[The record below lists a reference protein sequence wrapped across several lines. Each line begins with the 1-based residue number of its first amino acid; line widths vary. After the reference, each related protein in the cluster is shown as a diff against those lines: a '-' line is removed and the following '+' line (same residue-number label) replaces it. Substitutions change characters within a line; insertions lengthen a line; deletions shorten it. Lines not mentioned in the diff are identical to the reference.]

1 MISDEEFIKQSIE
14 SNLLYCGSMLELT
27 YSLGFSFLSKE
38 IEVTKEIKNFYNRF
52 KQQMLKTLKIA
63 NRNISQELIDSHI
76 LYTKYTIPLYEL
88 TEELTGNIADINIIT
103 QLMMLKPGI
112 PIVSNELL
120 NEVTVINTE
129 TLKVLK
135 EYIDFIT
142 YIHNQVL
149 KLNLFVFKYG
159 LYIEEVK
166 SRASFYYDNLLRII
180 NKEKVSVILIDKN
193 LEEIKKLMERNS
205 LFINGF
211 VNQSEDSIIVEA
223 RNFADAFNQLDL
235 SSISKISKE
244 EQQILYNN
252 INNLIDSFITFI
264 TSLIEK
270 ILNRSLQFMVG
281 PAYLDIC
288 LREANDFKYNLQ
300 ILI

>member
-1 MISDEEFIKQSIE
+1 MISDEEFIRQSIE
-14 SNLLYCGSMLELT
+14 SNLLYCGTMLELT
-27 YSLGFSFLSKE
+27 YSLGFSFLSKDV
-38 IEVTKEIKNFYNRF
+38 EVTNEIKNFYNRF
-52 KQQMLKTLKIA
+52 KQQMLKTLDIA

-88 TEELTGNIADINIIT
+88 AEELTGNIADIDIIT
-103 QLMMLKPGI
+103 KLMMLKPGT
-112 PIVSNELL
+112 PIVSAELL
-120 NEVTVINTE
+120 NEVITINKE
-129 TLKVLK
+129 TLKILK

-142 YIHNQVL
+142 YVNNQVL

-166 SRASFYYDNLLRII
+166 NRASFYYDNLLRII

-193 LEEIKKLMERNS
+193 LEEIKDLMERNA

-211 VNQSEDSIIVEA
+211 VNQSEDSIISEA
-223 RNFADAFNQLDL
+223 RNFADKFNQLDL
-235 SSISKISKE
+235 SNISQLSKE
-244 EQQILYNN
+244 EQQNIYNN
-252 INNLIDSFITFI
+252 ARNLIDSFIIFI
-264 TSLIEK
+264 TNLIEK
-270 ILNRSLQFMVG
+270 LLNRNIQFMVG

>member
-38 IEVTKEIKNFYNRF
+38 IEVTKEIKNFYDRF

-166 SRASFYYDNLLRII
+166 NRASFYYDNLLRII

-193 LEEIKKLMERNS
+193 LEEIKKLMERNA

-252 INNLIDSFITFI
+252 TNNLIDSFITFI

-270 ILNRSLQFMVG
+270 LLNRSLQFMVG